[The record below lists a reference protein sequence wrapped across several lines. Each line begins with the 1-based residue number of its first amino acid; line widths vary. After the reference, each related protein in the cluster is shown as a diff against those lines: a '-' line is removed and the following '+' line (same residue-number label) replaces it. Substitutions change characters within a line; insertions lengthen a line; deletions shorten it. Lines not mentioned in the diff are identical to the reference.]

1 MLPFKFENNEELRRY
16 ILSDIVTCMPL
27 SAQALYLQVVING
40 TVDDKGEVSNIITL
54 AKAIGAST
62 KDIDILKDID
72 YYYEVDE
79 WK

>member
-16 ILSDIVTCMPL
+16 VLSDIITCMPL

-62 KDIDILKDID
+62 EDIDILKDID

-79 WK
+79 

>member
-79 WK
+79 